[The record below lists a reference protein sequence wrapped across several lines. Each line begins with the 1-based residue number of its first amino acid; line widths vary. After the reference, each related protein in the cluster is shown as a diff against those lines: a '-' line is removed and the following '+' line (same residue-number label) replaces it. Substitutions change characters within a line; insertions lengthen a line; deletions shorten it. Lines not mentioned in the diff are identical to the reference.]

1 MFMARLIDC
10 KMKPI
15 DNERTVS
22 RSGSGSD
29 PLTPKYSGE
38 NSSDE
43 RRFQRRQAEGL
54 GDWGEAP
61 ALDLSSRVSTK
72 LDERSP
78 PLSFSRSHY
87 IN

>member
-1 MFMARLIDC
+1 MVRLVDC

-15 DNERTVS
+15 DNKRTLS

-43 RRFQRRQAEGL
+43 EVVSNNRGKPR
-54 GDWGEAP
+54 DWGEAP
-61 ALDLSSRVSTK
+61 ALDLSSRVSTN
-72 LDERSP
+72 LDKRSP
-78 PLSFSRSHY
+78 PLGFSRSHY